1 MISVENKEVAEVFI
15 GFLSTLFVIVSGW
28 FMWEKQRAREE
39 LESHSIRLT
48 KIESEMMTESKTK
61 DLISEQLDP
70 LKDDITELK
79 TEVRA
84 MASDVVEIKVMMAE
98 SRGYYQ
104 AKGGSHLGG

>member
-1 MISVENKEVAEVFI
+1 MDSKEVVELLV
-15 GFLSTLFVIVSGW
+15 GLLSASFVIVSGW
-28 FMWEKQRAREE
+28 FMLEKQRAREE
-39 LESHSIRLT
+39 LESHSIRLA

-104 AKGGSHLGG
+104 AKDERLSSRD